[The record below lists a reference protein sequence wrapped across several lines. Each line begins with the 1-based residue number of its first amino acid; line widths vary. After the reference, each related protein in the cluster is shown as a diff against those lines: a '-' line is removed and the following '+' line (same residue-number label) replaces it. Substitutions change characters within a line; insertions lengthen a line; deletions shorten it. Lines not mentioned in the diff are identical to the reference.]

1 MATIKLNE
9 EQLYQLIQESIEK
22 TMLEEGLWDNL
33 KAGWKGA
40 KQGFSAQQSLDKDNS
55 NLKRHWDR
63 EDIAQQADPFSGKPE
78 NTAAMEA
85 NELYKQFQEYRR
97 TANKLLSKR
106 NQLIKQY
113 SLVVDPQTK
122 LCSDPTKSPSFGD
135 RGIAGSMR
143 KSGIEV
149 ASAPGRDTR
158 PVGRR

>member
-9 EQLYQLIQESIEK
+9 EQLYQLIKESVEE
-22 TMLEEGLWDNL
+22 TMLDEGLWDNL
-33 KAGWKGA
+33 KAGFRGM
-40 KQGFSAQQSLDKDNS
+40 KQGYQAQRSLDKDNS

-63 EDIAQQADPFSGKPE
+63 EDFEQQAHGLTGPE

-85 NELYKQFQEYRR
+85 NELYNQFKEYRQI
-97 TANKLLSKR
+97 ANQILTKR

-122 LCSDPTKSPSFGD
+122 MCTDPTKAPSFGD
-135 RGIAGSMR
+135 RGIAGTMR
-143 KSGIEV
+143 KSGIQV

>member
-22 TMLEEGLWDNL
+22 TMLEEGRWDYF
-33 KAGWKGA
+33 KAGWNGL
-40 KQGFSAQQSLDKDNS
+40 KQGISTQHSLDKDNS

-63 EDIAQQADPFSGKPE
+63 EDFAQQAHGLTSPE

-85 NELYKQFQEYRR
+85 NKLYNQFKEYRQI
-97 TANKLLSKR
+97 ANKLLAKR
-106 NQLIKQY
+106 NQLITQY
-113 SLVVDPQTK
+113 GLVVNKETK
-122 LCSDPTKSPSFGD
+122 MCTDPTKAPSFGD

-143 KSGIEV
+143 KSGIEI

-158 PVGRR
+158 PVGIR